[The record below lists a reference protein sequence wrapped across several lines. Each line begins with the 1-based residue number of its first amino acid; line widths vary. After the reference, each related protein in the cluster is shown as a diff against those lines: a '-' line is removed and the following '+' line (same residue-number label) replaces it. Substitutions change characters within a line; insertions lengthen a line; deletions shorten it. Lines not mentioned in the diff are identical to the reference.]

1 MALNY
6 AHNALLNPSSRT
18 ALSDAKS
25 TFTQKADLSEK
36 LLQEALRLVRIGQ
49 FEGPFK
55 KLIAR
60 ACDLLDDMDELLVA
74 MYPLRDSG
82 HFAAAAAL
90 HRKLEQLQEAVT
102 ASARWHLDR
111 SKRPGDRT

>member
-6 AHNALLNPSSRT
+6 APNALLNPSSWT
-18 ALSDAKS
+18 TLSDAKN
-25 TFTQKADLSEK
+25 TFANKVDLSEK
-36 LLQEALRLVRIGQ
+36 LLQEALRLGRTGQ

-60 ACDLLDDMDELLVA
+60 ACELLDDMDELLVA
-74 MYPLRDSG
+74 MHPLRDSG

-90 HRKLEQLQEAVT
+90 HRKLEWLQEAVT
-102 ASARWHLDR
+102 ASTRSHVAR
-111 SKRPGDRT
+111 SKKPGDRT